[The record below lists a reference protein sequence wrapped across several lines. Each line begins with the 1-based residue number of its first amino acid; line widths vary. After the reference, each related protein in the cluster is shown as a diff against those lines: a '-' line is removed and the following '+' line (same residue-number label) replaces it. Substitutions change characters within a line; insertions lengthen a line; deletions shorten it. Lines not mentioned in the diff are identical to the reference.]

1 MQTYGFLTA
10 VNHIDFLFLKR
21 PVVMFHLGKKNQ
33 KYLRIHQRSWPK
45 DIRSME
51 WGNWTFL
58 SCIQRWKFTIG
69 QSPRH
74 FILQPSCDSCDHFSY
89 LGFMKKKKKKSM
101 WFKTFWGFN
110 HSESPVLRSPV
121 KPQPKMRNFTT
132 DSQSPIIQRTL
143 LNQLSWPLATQLAT
157 GHSAGHWPLATGHS
171 AGHWPINWAVNWPL
185 QRDSKA

>member
-1 MQTYGFLTA
+1 MLEIVCWTKKFRWGFTNLW
-10 VNHIDFLFLKR
+10 IPYSRKSYRFS
-21 PVVMFHLGKKNQ
+21 MFEATSSNVSSWQGEPKIF
-33 KYLRIHQRSWPK
+33 LRIHQRSWPR

-89 LGFMKKKKKKSM
+89 LGFMEKKKSM

-132 DSQSPIIQRTL
+132 DSQSPII
-143 LNQLSWPLATQLAT
+143 
-157 GHSAGHWPLATGHS
+157 
-171 AGHWPINWAVNWPL
+171 
-185 QRDSKA
+185 

>member
-1 MQTYGFLTA
+1 MFVEQKSSVEVLQTYGFLTA
-10 VNHIDFLFLKR
+10 VNHINFLCLKR
-21 PVVMFHLGKKNQ
+21 PVVMFHLGKENQ

-89 LGFMKKKKKKSM
+89 LGFMKKKKKK
-101 WFKTFWGFN
+101 KK
-110 HSESPVLRSPV
+110 EKACDLRPFEAFITQKVQCSNL
-121 KPQPKMRNFTT
+121 QLN
-132 DSQSPIIQRTL
+132 
-143 LNQLSWPLATQLAT
+143 LNQKLEISRRIPSHQ
-157 GHSAGHWPLATGHS
+157 
-171 AGHWPINWAVNWPL
+171 
-185 QRDSKA
+185 